1 MAKSEVPTSDAIV
14 DHIKSK
20 DSSSNLSDIAR
31 EIHDMMDHTKPGASA
46 AAMAKINEALHA
58 QGILPG
64 VDITGVQGQDFV
76 GVVTSDKGE
85 GNVIRVDSTD
95 ISHRERDQTVNKT
108 EINGRQATIAA
119 DGSGFV
125 TVKPGDNPSFI
136 ARDMLKSQG
145 LANPTAND
153 IAMYELKLEAL
164 NGKDIAHKLH
174 PGDVLKLPPAL
185 KDGIDSQFFGERAL
199 DTLGDTKTQ
208 LNSDLAAAQAAI
220 QKTGHWNWF
229 GAPYSINM
237 DEITRDM
244 NKPGLTDQEKR
255 GYQYLKD
262 HFSEIAVDGNVWA
275 DKLTDW
281 NTKKV
286 QDAELAFFKNTN
298 GGMM

>member
-1 MAKSEVPTSDAIV
+1 MAKSEVSTSDQIV
-14 DHIKSK
+14 DHIKTK
-20 DSSSNLSDIAR
+20 DASSNLSDIAR

-46 AAMAKINEALHA
+46 AAMAKINDALHA

-85 GNVIRVDSTD
+85 GSTIRVDSTD
-95 ISHRERDQTVNKT
+95 ISHQKRDQSVNQT

-119 DGSGFV
+119 DGSGFI
-125 TVKPGDNPSFI
+125 TVKSGDNPSFI
-136 ARDMLKSQG
+136 ARDLLKSQG

-164 NGKDIAHKLH
+164 NGAGIAKRLH

-185 KDGIDSQFFGERAL
+185 QDGMDSQFFGQRAL
-199 DTLGDTKTQ
+199 DTLTDTKTQ
-208 LNSDLAAAQAAI
+208 LNSDLAAAQAAMV
-220 QKTGHWNWF
+220 KTNHWNW
-229 GAPYSINM
+229 GAPYSISM
-237 DEITRDM
+237 DEINNGLNTA
-244 NKPGLTDQEKR
+244 GLTDQEKR

-262 HFSEIAVDGNVWA
+262 HFNEIAVDGNVWG